1 MEMARDDGDSVEKR
15 FNSGHVLK
23 EVVRR
28 FGWIDWRL
36 R

>member
-1 MEMARDDGDSVEKR
+1 MEMARDDVDSVEKR